1 MIMPISSIIQAN
13 GISVS
18 KTKSNGLISETNYL
32 WESVII
38 LILPVIIALD
48 LSQIKY
54 IMLEI

>member
-18 KTKSNGLISETNYL
+18 ETKSNGLISETNYL